1 MNRCLCYFGRTVVV
15 AVLLSNGCGSPT
27 STGSLQPGTKVQLIG
42 EEAGFGKIQTAEGK
56 VGYVPLG
63 MLKRR
68 NTAEASDADH
78 THAIVRATDFYDGP
92 PSEPIAP
99 PPPRD
104 RAAIDREQHTL
115 NALFIGEETGR
126 EVIAPGNVHYFVVNE
141 ETGERCWRSIECIHP
156 DCPGKKKN
164 GRPYYVFF
172 LIAENPNEE
181 EPPIECD
188 ACRQFRDVDRETPL
202 EKTEWSRYVRPYE
215 LPETLRRRGELDD
228 ERRRFVEELRK
239 TYTD

>member
-1 MNRCLCYFGRTVVV
+1 MNRSLHCFGRV
-15 AVLLSNGCGSPT
+15 AVAAFFLANGCGSP
-27 STGSLQPGTKVQLIG
+27 SSSGSLQPGTEVQLIG
-42 EEAGFGKIQTAEGK
+42 EEAGFGKIQTSEGE

-63 MLKRR
+63 MLKQR
-68 NTAEASDADH
+68 NTAEAFDADH
-78 THAIVRATDFYDGP
+78 THAIVRATDFYDGLP
-92 PSEPIAP
+92 VEPIAP

-126 EVIAPGNVHYFVVNE
+126 EVIAPGNVHYFVVDE

-156 DCPGKKKN
+156 DCPGEKKN

-172 LIAENPNEE
+172 LVAEKPNEE
-181 EPPIECD
+181 EPPIECN
-188 ACRQFRDVDRETPL
+188 ACLRFRDVDRETPL

-239 TYTD
+239 THAD